1 VPAAPLAT
9 DRPTNV
15 PGHPAAQPA
24 GATGGR
30 GRSSEPPGTLLW
42 IGPTRHPEFV
52 EAFRFCRDRAGQIAV
67 RANLRAASRRPAG
80 HVQRV
85 IFALPDR
92 SVPPA
97 DLWAEFLTTQVTA
110 GCEVLALG
118 GSLCDGRGRSGEP
131 WPGGPMLRFSRWEE
145 FLPRWLAPCGVRP
158 RAVASPRR
166 GLLVLCDRFE
176 TAEPWLAAAQRQDIA
191 VAWHRRFIPV
201 LHAGF
206 DLILWDDSV
215 APPASADAWTRRRSA
230 EDSPRLAFS
239 RQDVWLSLQPTSDDI
254 RQALS
259 GGIARVLTKPVAIDA
274 VFGQDDLVN
283 GSE

>member
-1 VPAAPLAT
+1 MPATPLAT
-9 DRPTNV
+9 DHPANV
-15 PGHPAAQPA
+15 SGHLAAQPVD
-24 GATGGR
+24 ATVGR
-30 GRSSEPPGTLLW
+30 GRSSTPPGTLLW
-42 IGPTRHPEFV
+42 IGPTHHPEFV
-52 EAFRFCRDRAGQIAV
+52 EAFRFCRDRVGQIAV
-67 RANLRAASRRPAG
+67 RANLRAALRRPAG

-97 DLWAEFLTTQVTA
+97 GLWAEFLTTQVTA

-145 FLPRWLAPCGVRP
+145 VLPRWLAPCGVRP
-158 RAVASPRR
+158 RVLAAPHH

-176 TAEPWLAAAQRQDIA
+176 TAEPWLAAAQHQQLA
-191 VAWHRRFIPV
+191 VAWQRRFIPV

-206 DLILWDDSV
+206 DLVLWDDSV
-215 APPASADAWTRRRSA
+215 APPASAEAWTRRRCA
-230 EDSPRLAFS
+230 EDSPRLTFS

-254 RQALS
+254 RQALA

-274 VFGQDDLVN
+274 VLGAARRVS
-283 GSE
+283 GAE